1 VIQLGDH
8 GHSMFV
14 LWEGLLEVRIAVKE
28 GQAERRVARLQA
40 GMFFGEMSVLTG
52 EARSALVVAV
62 TDALVFEI
70 SKDHI
75 ASLISRRP
83 ELAEQIARVVTAR
96 KLRNSEA
103 VAAANSADPE
113 TEKISMTAQLVG
125 KMLAFFGLKTK
136 IASFARLERVKEI
149 ESS

>member
-1 VIQLGDH
+1 
-8 GHSMFV
+8 
-14 LWEGLLEVRIAVKE
+14 
-28 GQAERRVARLQA
+28 
-40 GMFFGEMSVLTG
+40 
-52 EARSALVVAV
+52 V

-96 KLRNSEA
+96 KLRNLEA
-103 VAAANSADPE
+103 VAAANSAATE

-125 KMLAFFGLKTK
+125 RMLAFFGLKTK
-136 IASFARLERVKEI
+136 IASFTRLERVKEI
-149 ESS
+149 EPS